1 MRQVLD
7 ELLRGTDLTTAQAE
21 ALVRE
26 LTSAEVEPA
35 TAGAIL
41 AALRAKGETP
51 EEVRGFARAMRA
63 LATDPEIDS
72 TGAVDVVGTGGDG
85 SGSLN
90 LSTGSALVTAASGVP
105 VVKHG
110 NRSMTSQSG
119 SADVLEEM
127 GLPMPLDEDQARRLF
142 AATGFTFLF
151 APYFH
156 PAMAAVGP
164 VRRAL
169 GVRTVFNILGPL
181 TNPAGP
187 RHMVIGAFDPAAAR
201 LMAGALSGLDI
212 DRAFVVHGAGGWD
225 EPSPLGDFLL
235 FDVRPGSV
243 QEATR
248 SPSDLGISECLP
260 EDLAG
265 GSPAHNARRLLD
277 VFEGE
282 RSAHREAVVLGA
294 ALALEVA
301 GRAEDPA
308 DAAELARASID
319 EGRALALAKAL
330 EEFGEAEAP
339 R

>member
-1 MRQVLD
+1 MRQVLED
-7 ELLRGTDLTTAQAE
+7 LLRGTDLTVDEAE
-21 ALVRE
+21 TLVFE
-26 LTSAEVEPA
+26 LTGGDMEPA
-35 TAGAIL
+35 IAGAIL

-51 EEVRGFARAMRA
+51 EEVRGFARAMRS
-63 LATDPEIDS
+63 LATDPLLDV

-119 SADVLEEM
+119 SADVLEEL
-127 GLPMPLDEDQARRLF
+127 GLPMPLDGDQARRLF
-142 AATGFTFLF
+142 QKTGFTFLF
-151 APYFH
+151 APHFH

-181 TNPAGP
+181 TNPAAP

-212 DRAFVVHGAGGWD
+212 ERVFVVHGAGGWD
-225 EPSPLGDFLL
+225 EPSPLGEFLL
-235 FDVRPGSV
+235 FDVRPGAVEES
-243 QEATR
+243 TR
-248 SPSDLGISECLP
+248 SPSDLGMPACGP
-260 EDLAG
+260 ADLAG
-265 GSPAHNARRLLD
+265 GAPSHNARRLLD

-282 RSAHREAVVLGA
+282 PSPHREAVVLGA
-294 ALALEVA
+294 ALALEVT
-301 GRAEDPA
+301 GRAKRPA

-319 EGRALALAKAL
+319 DGSALALVKTL
-330 EEFGEAEAP
+330 QDFGAAEAG

>member
-7 ELLRGTDLTTAQAE
+7 DLLWGTDLTTDQAE
-21 ALVRE
+21 ALVHQ
-26 LTSAEVEPA
+26 LTGGEVEPA
-35 TAGAIL
+35 MAGAIL

-51 EEVRGFARAMRA
+51 EEVRGFAMAMRA
-63 LATDPEIDS
+63 LATDPEIDVS
-72 TGAVDVVGTGGDG
+72 GAVDVVGTGGDG

-110 NRSMTSQSG
+110 NRSMTSRSG

-142 AATGFTFLF
+142 EATGFTFLY

-181 TNPAGP
+181 TNPAAP
-187 RHMVIGAFDPAAAR
+187 RQMVIGAFDPAAAR

-212 DRAFVVHGAGGWD
+212 ERAFVVHGAGGWD
-225 EPSPLGDFLL
+225 EPSPLGEFLL
-235 FDVRPGSV
+235 FDVRPGAV
-243 QEATR
+243 QEETR
-248 SPSDLGISECLP
+248 RPADLGISECLP
-260 EDLAG
+260 DDLAG
-265 GSPAHNARRLLD
+265 GTPSHNARRLLD

-282 RSAHREAVVLGA
+282 HSAHRDAVVLGA
-294 ALALEVA
+294 ALALEVT
-301 GRAEDPA
+301 GRAGGPVEA
-308 DAAELARASID
+308 VELAGSSID
-319 EGRALALAKAL
+319 EGRALSLAKAL
-330 EEFGEAEAP
+330 EEFGRGEAP